1 MRVPTATPDTAPG
14 TAVPCTAPDPAVRT
28 RRIIGSARE
37 QGHGGVDTAGLRDLE
52 AALARF
58 DAPVDLRI
66 RGGLGSGRRTLA
78 AALRERRGWRAVVD
92 DLDVIAAPGAPAA
105 APPDVE
111 IVCLRTAP
119 CRHEEAWIRR
129 PRAHA
134 LLVVATGLDHPDD
147 GEGQVEGGKGGD
159 DDENPAPRPRW
170 AVDLPA
176 VDARCVD
183 DISLDVVIGFLDRA
197 LDALPAVRA
206 ARLEADLMQV
216 AARGG
221 GGDLAEAALCAL
233 DGTALL

>member
-1 MRVPTATPDTAPG
+1 LVGHVPPVGGPVFVPVALLTGPHGAAPEAVRGDAREQPCVVVGRGRGGVLTLVHPAIIPQPAARVRIRPAPGRVPGEEGLAAGPRPGDYVRVPTATPDTAPG

-37 QGHGGVDTAGLRDLE
+37 QGHGGVDTAGLRALE
-52 AALARF
+52 AALA
-58 DAPVDLRI
+58 V
-66 RGGLGSGRRTLA
+66 S
-78 AALRERRGWRAVVD
+78 
-92 DLDVIAAPGAPAA
+92 AAPGAPAA

-111 IVCLRTAP
+111 SVCLRTAP

-170 AVDLPA
+170 
-176 VDARCVD
+176 
-183 DISLDVVIGFLDRA
+183 
-197 LDALPAVRA
+197 
-206 ARLEADLMQV
+206 
-216 AARGG
+216 
-221 GGDLAEAALCAL
+221 
-233 DGTALL
+233 

>member
-1 MRVPTATPDTAPG
+1 
-14 TAVPCTAPDPAVRT
+14 
-28 RRIIGSARE
+28 
-37 QGHGGVDTAGLRDLE
+37 
-52 AALARF
+52 
-58 DAPVDLRI
+58 
-66 RGGLGSGRRTLA
+66 
-78 AALRERRGWRAVVD
+78 
-92 DLDVIAAPGAPAA
+92 
-105 APPDVE
+105 
-111 IVCLRTAP
+111 
-119 CRHEEAWIRR
+119 
-129 PRAHA
+129 
-134 LLVVATGLDHPDD
+134 TGLDHRDG
-147 GEGQVEGGKGGD
+147 GEGKGGGGKGE
-159 DDENPAPRPRW
+159 DDENTATRPRW